1 MSGDGYVAPGAEIG
15 PGQAT
20 FGATGFAPGE
30 EVGVTLFS
38 TPRSLGTVTAN
49 DAGVAS
55 ITFEVLASDGAG
67 EHHVVFSGPSGSVS
81 IPFTLVLPEGVAA
94 PTTTTVAGQLPVTR

>member
-1 MSGDGYVAPGAEIG
+1 MTGEGYVSPGAEIG

-20 FGATGFAPGE
+20 FGASGFAPGE
-30 EVGVTLFS
+30 EVGVTLLS
-38 TPRSLGTVTAN
+38 TPRSLGTVTAD

-67 EHHVVFSGPSGSVS
+67 EHHVEFTGPSGTVTV
-81 IPFTLVLPEGVAA
+81 PFTLVLPAA
-94 PTTTTVAGQLPVTR
+94 AATTTTVAAGQLPTTL